1 MIRIT
6 IRSGDY
12 WDERRQEF
20 INVEGGT
27 ILLEHSLMSV
37 AKWESRWKKPFLGKE
52 QKTREETI
60 DYIRCMAL
68 NKNISPIVFETL
80 TNSAIAKIS
89 EYINDPMTA
98 TTFSGNDT
106 QKPSREIVTAELIY
120 CWMTMLNIPFS
131 CERWHLNRLLTLVR
145 VCNIKNSPPKKMG
158 RNELLSRNAKLNAE
172 RRKMLGT
179 NG

>member
-60 DYIRCMAL
+60 D
-68 NKNISPIVFETL
+68 
-80 TNSAIAKIS
+80 
-89 EYINDPMTA
+89 
-98 TTFSGNDT
+98 
-106 QKPSREIVTAELIY
+106 
-120 CWMTMLNIPFS
+120 
-131 CERWHLNRLLTLVR
+131 
-145 VCNIKNSPPKKMG
+145 
-158 RNELLSRNAKLNAE
+158 
-172 RRKMLGT
+172 
-179 NG
+179 